1 MMPFMRGDRDNGGEP
16 LLPILVLIV
25 VIMMMMV
32 TELNAVYLNE
42 KEIII

>member
-1 MMPFMRGDRDNGGEP
+1 MRGDRDNGGEP
-16 LLPILVLIV
+16 LLPIWMLIV

-32 TELNAVYLNE
+32 TESNAVYLNE